1 MESVERKDL
10 AKVFKAL
17 SSAYFKREDAEVG
30 GTWWEARVMGHIRS
44 LDTIYPTTSY
54 IELYQQFL
62 WRLAPVALL
71 LALSLAVLLVRMDFI
86 SDYELA
92 KMFTSDPQDFIV
104 LAMNNG

>member
-1 MESVERKDL
+1 MESIEIKDL

-17 SSAYFKREDAEVG
+17 ASAYSRREDAEVG

-44 LDTIYPTTSY
+44 LDTLYPTMSY

-62 WRLAPVALL
+62 WRLVPVAFL
-71 LALSLAVLLVRMDFI
+71 LSLALVVLIARMDFI

-92 KMFTSDPQDFIV
+92 KIFTSDPKDFIV
-104 LAMNNG
+104 LAMNN